1 MQKRIKQ
8 ENLNIDRTDVR
19 LTSDY
24 IHIYIYISVGSAG
37 SASAYKKS

>member
-24 IHIYIYISVGSAG
+24 ILIYIYI
-37 SASAYKKS
+37 YQ